1 MFEDGGLVNPEPVDE
16 KSLEKLKD
24 NIMREKADLASG
36 GEGPERVTMDDLLGS
51 IFDLNIQ
58 DEEIEEAMLS
68 AAFEGRLNQLEDLIK
83 EHLES

>member
-1 MFEDGGLVNPEPVDE
+1 
-16 KSLEKLKD
+16 
-24 NIMREKADLASG
+24 
-36 GEGPERVTMDDLLGS
+36 MDDLLGS